1 MSYYKSLRDIGEVLS
16 GEDTAG
22 PLIEESSSGNDTTL
36 QSLLSEPQWIKAM
49 LEEPDVIYS
58 AHGWGAG
65 EKKDERQVLARPRSN
80 IERCF
85 MVAAKNGHA
94 AVISTLL
101 AFAKRQ
107 NVNAFNVMTR
117 QAVNEAIGGG
127 HAAVFKAMASADP
140 NVINLELYHGARP
153 LYEAVRRWKPELVA
167 ALLELGADP
176 LHAKDDAGKLSYH
189 TSLMSHA
196 AHCEG
201 PRVTEMLLERG
212 VPIAQTGALHS
223 AAKGGRID
231 TMRVLLQHGA
241 DVDEVISSAR
251 GWTPLHFAATKGQV
265 NAMKLLEEK
274 GARSDMKD
282 ADGKTAA
289 QLLEE
294 A

>member
-1 MSYYKSLRDIGEVLS
+1 MSYYKSLRDVGEVLS

-22 PLIEESSSGNDTTL
+22 PLLEESSSGNDTTL
-36 QSLLSEPQWIKAM
+36 QRLLSEPQWIKTM

-58 AHGWGAG
+58 APSWGAG
-65 EKKDERQVLARPRSN
+65 ETKEERQVLARPRLN

-94 AVISTLL
+94 AVVSTLL
-101 AFAKRQ
+101 AFAKHQ
-107 NVNAFNVMTR
+107 DVDASNVMTR

-127 HAAVFKAMASADP
+127 HAAVFKAMASAEP
-140 NVINLELYHGARP
+140 SVINFELYHGARP
-153 LYEAVRRWKPELVA
+153 LYEAVRRRKPELVA
-167 ALLELGADP
+167 TLLELGADP
-176 LHAKDDAGKLSYH
+176 LHAKEDAGKLSYH

-196 AHCEG
+196 AHFEG
-201 PRVTEMLLERG
+201 PHVMEMLLERG
-212 VPIAQTGALHS
+212 VPIALTGALHS
-223 AAKGGRID
+223 AAKGGRLD
-231 TMRVLLQHGA
+231 TMRVLMQHGA
-241 DVDEVISSAR
+241 DVNEIISTAR
-251 GWTPLHFAATKGQV
+251 GRTPLHFAATKGQV
-265 NAMKLLEEK
+265 NAMKLLEEE